1 MEIPVLSCLILN
13 TKIRCYCNTIAS
25 WLSNSSNLYTYPLG
39 IERVFAIKLYLF
51 CEKCVTLCLVEQ
63 AERSNEMARSI
74 LDKELQD
81 LNEQIIKL
89 GGLVDDALEKAL
101 EALELGDLAK
111 SGMVIEADAMI
122 DSLRAAVEEHAI
134 RLLTLQQPLGGRDL
148 RFLTSALSIA
158 GDLERT
164 GDGAAGIAQIILR
177 MTPLRG
183 PEEASGGAKVIAS
196 ENAHNSGEI
205 TESSVLHGML
215 ELGKEARRVLQGTM
229 DAFARHDAAAARYIW
244 EEDDVVDVR
253 YHLVRHDLMT
263 MLEGGRAIPALQ
275 SDSRIL
281 QRATYLLWIAHKLE
295 RVGDHCSNV
304 CERIVFIVEGEMSIK
319 PAQEV

>member
-1 MEIPVLSCLILN
+1 
-13 TKIRCYCNTIAS
+13 
-25 WLSNSSNLYTYPLG
+25 
-39 IERVFAIKLYLF
+39 
-51 CEKCVTLCLVEQ
+51 
-63 AERSNEMARSI
+63 MARTI

-81 LNEQIIKL
+81 LSEQIIKL
-89 GGLVDDALEKAL
+89 GALVDDALGKAL
-101 EALELGDLAK
+101 EALETGDLAK

-122 DSLRAAVEEHAI
+122 DSLRAAIEEHTI

-158 GDLERT
+158 GDLERA

-177 MTPLRG
+177 MSPLRG
-183 PEEASGGAKVIAS
+183 SNGAS
-196 ENAHNSGEI
+196 ESASESDEI
-205 TESSVLHGML
+205 TEASVLKGML
-215 ELGKEARRVLQGTM
+215 DLGKEARRVLQGTM

-275 SDSRIL
+275 SDARSL

-304 CERIVFIVEGEMSIK
+304 CERIVFIAEGEMSIK

>member
-1 MEIPVLSCLILN
+1 
-13 TKIRCYCNTIAS
+13 
-25 WLSNSSNLYTYPLG
+25 
-39 IERVFAIKLYLF
+39 
-51 CEKCVTLCLVEQ
+51 
-63 AERSNEMARSI
+63 MARTI
-74 LDKELQD
+74 LDKELHE
-81 LNEQIIKL
+81 LNDQIIKL
-89 GGLVDDALEKAL
+89 GALVDDALGTAL
-101 EALELGDLAK
+101 EALETGDLAK
-111 SGMVIEADAMI
+111 SGMVIEADAII
-122 DSLRAAVEEHAI
+122 DSLRAAIEEHTI

-177 MTPLRG
+177 MTPLRSSNG
-183 PEEASGGAKVIAS
+183 ALIVAKVNSQEAGHGTTEIS
-196 ENAHNSGEI
+196 EM
-205 TESSVLHGML
+205 SVLHGTL

-263 MLEGGRAIPALQ
+263 MLEGGQAIPALQ

-281 QRATYLLWIAHKLE
+281 QRATYMLWIAHKLE

-304 CERIVFIVEGEMSIK
+304 CERIVFIVEGETSIK
-319 PAQEV
+319 PTREA

>member
-1 MEIPVLSCLILN
+1 
-13 TKIRCYCNTIAS
+13 
-25 WLSNSSNLYTYPLG
+25 
-39 IERVFAIKLYLF
+39 
-51 CEKCVTLCLVEQ
+51 
-63 AERSNEMARSI
+63 MARTI
-74 LDKELQD
+74 LDKKLQD
-81 LNEQIIKL
+81 LTDQIIKL
-89 GGLVDDALEKAL
+89 GALVDDALGKAL
-101 EALELGDLAK
+101 EALETGDLAT

-122 DSLRAAVEEHAI
+122 DSLRAAVEEHTI

-183 PEEASGGAKVIAS
+183 SNGAINVVKMNVNEAGVDST
-196 ENAHNSGEI
+196 EI
-205 TESSVLHGML
+205 TEASVMHGML
-215 ELGKEARRVLQGTM
+215 ELGREARRVLQGTM

-253 YHLVRHDLMT
+253 YHLVRHDLMN

>member
-1 MEIPVLSCLILN
+1 MTRTV
-13 TKIRCYCNTIAS
+13 
-25 WLSNSSNLYTYPLG
+25 
-39 IERVFAIKLYLF
+39 
-51 CEKCVTLCLVEQ
+51 
-63 AERSNEMARSI
+63 

-81 LNEQIIKL
+81 LNDQIIQL
-89 GGLVDDALEKAL
+89 GEMVDDALEKAL
-101 EALELGDLAK
+101 EALETGDLAI
-111 SGMVIEADAMI
+111 SGMVIEADAII
-122 DSLRAAVEEHAI
+122 DSLRAAIEEHSI

-148 RFLTSALSIA
+148 RFLTSSLSIA

-183 PEEASGGAKVIAS
+183 SNEASS
-196 ENAHNSGEI
+196 EPRADAHSSDEI
-205 TESSVLHGML
+205 TEASVLHGML

-229 DAFARHDAAAARYIW
+229 DAFARRDAEAARYIW

-304 CERIVFIVEGEMSIK
+304 CERIVFIIEGETSIK